1 MMTNNQENKQDSPAD
16 NSLGRALVIGLVGGL
31 IWSLFLAVSYY
42 FNFTETAPKTYLLKP
57 WIQDG
62 WTDRL
67 TGHIVAIVM
76 ASIVSL
82 LPTVI
87 YYSLFRKIN
96 SVWMGVGYGV
106 LLWGIIFFLLQPL
119 LPGTRPM
126 IDLPAE
132 TWVTTVCT
140 FILYGLFTG
149 YSISYD
155 DHEMKIRKIRQEPE
169 S

>member
-1 MMTNNQENKQDSPAD
+1 MSNSQDNRQDTAAD
-16 NSLGRALVIGLVGGL
+16 NSLGRALIMGVVGGL
-31 IWSLFLAVSYY
+31 IWSFFLAVSYY
-42 FNFTETAPKTYLLKP
+42 FNFTEIAPKTFLLKP
-57 WIQDG
+57 WIQAG

-67 TGHIVAIVM
+67 AGHIVAVVI
-76 ASIVSL
+76 ASIISL
-82 LPTVI
+82 LPAVI

-119 LPGTRPM
+119 LPYTRPM
-126 IDLPAE
+126 IDLPVE
-132 TWVTTVCT
+132 TWVTTVCI

-155 DHEMKIRKIRQEPE
+155 YHEMKIRKIRQEPE